1 MLIELLDRTPWKL
14 EQACKHIATQLLSL
28 PEEHTEVGNERVGRT
43 ATWRKGRSPQ
53 EWAAEEARHELLV
66 ALRDGDLHASGRLS
80 TERPGPWHAAHAG
93 WRLHSGHHSH
103 ITPEQWR
110 GGEMGW
116 AFGTLTMSDS
126 QFIDILVPRF
136 AVLAI
141 WPERQETPLPCSSD
155 YRSPY
160 LDLLDRAIAEWGI
173 TENNQPKKECL
184 LDWFREQT
192 VEGEPISENLAS
204 AMATLIR
211 LPASQRGG
219 ARRAGGW

>member
-1 MLIELLDRTPWKL
+1 MLIEQLDRTPWKL
-14 EQACKHIATQLLSL
+14 EQAWKHIATQLLSI
-28 PEEHTEVGNERVGRT
+28 PQEATEAASERIVRM
-43 ATWRKGRSPQ
+43 APWRHGQSPQ
-53 EWAAEEARHELLV
+53 ERAGEEARHELLI
-66 ALRDGDLHASGRLS
+66 ALRDGDLHATGRLS
-80 TERPGPWHAAHAG
+80 TQRPAPWHTAHAG

-110 GGEMGW
+110 SGEMEW
-116 AFGTLTMSDS
+116 EFGTLTMGDG
-126 QFIDILVPRF
+126 QFIDIRVPRF

-141 WPERQETPLPCSSD
+141 WPERRESVRTTE

-160 LDLLDRAIAEWGI
+160 LDLLDRVI
-173 TENNQPKKECL
+173 TEWRITEENQPKKEL
-184 LDWFREQT
+184 LVDWFREQT

-204 AMATLIR
+204 AMATLVR